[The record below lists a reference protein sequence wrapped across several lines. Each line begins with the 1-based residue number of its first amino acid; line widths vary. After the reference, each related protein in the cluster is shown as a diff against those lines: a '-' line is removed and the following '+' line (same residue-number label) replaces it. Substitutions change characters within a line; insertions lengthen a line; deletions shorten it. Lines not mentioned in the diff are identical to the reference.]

1 MQLISQAENGM
12 AASKIISKADYV
24 IAQGTETVSG
34 VEWTYRKWNSGIY
47 ECWTTC
53 YDSTSATSHRFTGST
68 PITFTATPCILAS
81 GCNVAETDGGVRYA
95 KTDTTTYEVFVK
107 GSWNHD
113 AYVNIHLIGKW
124 K

>member
-1 MQLISQAENGM
+1 M
-12 AASKIISKADYV
+12 ATSTIISKADYV

-34 VEWTYRKWNSGIY
+34 VVWTYRKWNSGVY
-47 ECWTTC
+47 ECWTTR
-53 YDSTSATSHRFTGST
+53 YDSASTTSHQFTGNT

-95 KTDTTTYEVFVK
+95 YATTTAYEVYVK